1 MVKNDHLK
9 FIEGEKETYQR
20 KHTFMDRDDT
30 PIYLLQIRFSLQGG
44 INTKFE
50 RGPTSVKYTAFITK
64 AETVSIVF

>member
-1 MVKNDHLK
+1 MAKNDHLR
-9 FIEGEKETYQR
+9 FIEGGKETYQR

-30 PIYLLQIRFSLQGG
+30 PIILAANLFFPSGG

-64 AETVSIVF
+64 AETMSSVF